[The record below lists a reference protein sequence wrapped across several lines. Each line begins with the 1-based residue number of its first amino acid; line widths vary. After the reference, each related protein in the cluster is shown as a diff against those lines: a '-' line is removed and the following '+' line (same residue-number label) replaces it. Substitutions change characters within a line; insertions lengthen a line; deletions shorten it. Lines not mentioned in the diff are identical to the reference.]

1 MCCPKCIYP
10 VITARIE
17 VKTALAWDKFHNLKE
32 LSRKRSNHVVLA
44 MVIITSQTCLTTL
57 NTYRSIVCLKSSQ
70 SSQVQEHKKIWTLH
84 CCGYKKP
91 QFTDTKSK
99 WQLIMR
105 YTFQASS
112 YLQITWQILHIVFW
126 ELFLLKGKN
135 KQN

>member
-1 MCCPKCIYP
+1 MCCPRCIYP
-10 VITARIE
+10 VMTARIE
-17 VKTALAWDKFHNLKE
+17 VNTALACDKFHKLKE
-32 LSRKRSNHVVLA
+32 LSRKSSNHVVLV
-44 MVIITSQTCLTTL
+44 MVIITPQTWLTTL
-57 NTYRSIVCLKSSQ
+57 NKYSSIVCLKSSQ